1 MKSTEFFNLIEPIAP
16 IAYSKEFC
24 SRYGAY
30 DNSGLLID
38 CGNEV
43 KSALFALDLS
53 AAAVE
58 KAAKT
63 GAGVI
68 VTHHPAIYA
77 KLSSLSA
84 SDEAGGAVLAA
95 ARAGISVISMHLN
108 LDAAEDGIDECLAA
122 AVREAARDALGDTDC
137 NAETVCG
144 AEVTAG
150 AVTGAAEEKMLTF
163 ACGNGGYGRVYD
175 LAGGKEVG
183 AAALKASLDKV
194 LRGRHTLLY
203 APAYKKAKRAASF
216 CGAGTDEE
224 ALAFAVKNGADV
236 LISSDFKHHILKE
249 AVSRGMAVIAP
260 THYASE
266 NYGFEKFY
274 LKVKNI
280 VGTAGVVCEF
290 FENAALL

>member
-43 KSALFALDLS
+43 RAAVFALDLS

-58 KAAKT
+58 KAAKI
-63 GAGVI
+63 GAGAI
-68 VTHHPAIYA
+68 VTHHPAIYS

-84 SDEAGGAVLAA
+84 ADETGGAVLAA

-108 LDAAEDGIDECLAA
+108 LDAAEDGIDECLAR
-122 AVREAARDALGDTDC
+122 AVRQAACSAAGETAGDKACGADC
-137 NAETVCG
+137 NADC
-144 AEVTAG
+144 
-150 AVTGAAEEKMLTF
+150 GAAEEKMLDF
-163 ACGNGGYGRVYD
+163 ACGNGGYGRAYD
-175 LAGGKEVG
+175 LAGGKEVS
-183 AAALKASLDKV
+183 AAALKLSLDRV
-194 LRGRHTLLY
+194 LSGKHTLLY
-203 APAYKKAKRAASF
+203 ASAYKKVKRAASF
-216 CGAGTDEE
+216 CGAGADEE

-266 NYGFEKFY
+266 SYGFEKFY
-274 LKVKNI
+274 LKVKKI
-280 VGTAGVVCEF
+280 VGTAGVVCEY
-290 FENAALL
+290 FENSALL

>member
-43 KSALFALDLS
+43 RAAVFALDLS

-58 KAAKT
+58 KAAKI
-63 GAGVI
+63 GAGAI
-68 VTHHPAIYA
+68 VTHHPAIYS

-84 SDEAGGAVLAA
+84 ADETGGAVLAA

-108 LDAAEDGIDECLAA
+108 LDAAEDGIDECLAR
-122 AVREAARDALGDTDC
+122 AVRQAARDALGEPGCGADC
-137 NAETVCG
+137 NADC
-144 AEVTAG
+144 
-150 AVTGAAEEKMLTF
+150 GAAEEKMLDF
-163 ACGNGGYGRVYD
+163 ACGNGGYGRAYD
-175 LAGGKEVG
+175 LAGGKEVS
-183 AAALKASLDKV
+183 AAALKLSLDRV
-194 LRGRHTLLY
+194 LTGKHTLLY
-203 APAYKKAKRAASF
+203 ASAYKKVKRAASF
-216 CGAGTDEE
+216 CGAGADEE

-266 NYGFEKFY
+266 SYGFEQFY
-274 LKVKNI
+274 LKVKKI
-280 VGTAGVVCEF
+280 VGTAGVVCEY
-290 FENAALL
+290 FENSVLL